1 MPADPAPRLRL
12 EEIRLLERPVQF
24 RLPFRFG
31 VVTLTEAPQAFA
43 RVRVRLE
50 SGQEAWGCAAEVMAP
65 KWFDKDAALSNEQNI
80 DQLRR
85 SLHNAAERYLTPQ
98 WHTPFGHFE
107 NAYPEVLAH
116 DSADAHNPLL
126 ASFGQAVLDRAIL
139 DAVCRRLNLSFVQA
153 LVGNIP
159 GIRADVVAPD
169 LAGFDMAAFLASLNP
184 DNHIEARHTV
194 GMVDPLTGADLID
207 GDYPN
212 DGLPVSLEQ
221 VIDYYGHRYFKIKVG
236 GDMAAD
242 LQRLERIAAVLDD
255 KCSRYFVTLDGNEQ
269 YQDAEG
275 VLELLRTMAS
285 RPRLEQFL
293 GSILFVEQPLNRAVA
308 TDRPIASL
316 AQRFPVIIDESDGE
330 IDTFPKAKAL
340 GYTGVSS
347 KQCKGLY
354 KSMFNAARCRA
365 WNAAGQD
372 TRYFLSAED
381 LTCQAGIAVQQDLAL
396 VAALGITHVE
406 RNGHHYVR
414 GMYGAPRH
422 EQQAF
427 AAGHPGLYT
436 DIEGATCLRIAAG
449 RIDLTSLACPGLAV
463 NAEPDW
469 RTMQE
474 IDRPVTITD

>member
-1 MPADPAPRLRL
+1 LPADPAPRLRL

-31 VVTLTEAPQAFA
+31 VVTLTEAPQAFV

-65 KWFDKDAALSNEQNI
+65 KWFDKDAALSNAQNI
-80 DQLRR
+80 DQLRC
-85 SLHNAAERYLTPQ
+85 SLHDAAEHYRTPLS
-98 WHTPFGHFE
+98 HTAFGHFE
-107 NAYPEVLAH
+107 SAYPEVVAGAGT
-116 DSADAHNPLL
+116 DGHNPLL
-126 ASFGQAVLDRAIL
+126 ASFGQALLDRAIL
-139 DAVCRRLNLSFVQA
+139 DAVCRSLNLSFA
-153 LVGNIP
+153 SMLSENIA

-169 LAGFDMAAFLASLNP
+169 LARFDIPAFLGALQPN
-184 DNHIEARHTV
+184 DRIEARHTV

-207 GDYPN
+207 GDYPH

-221 VIDYYGHRYFKIKVG
+221 VVDHYGHTYFKIKVR
-236 GDMAAD
+236 GDLDAD
-242 LQRLERIAAVLDD
+242 IERLERIAAVLDHT
-255 KCSRYFVTLDGNEQ
+255 CSSYFVTLDGNEQ
-269 YQDAEG
+269 YEDDEG
-275 VLELLRTMAS
+275 IVALLNAMGE
-285 RPRLEQFL
+285 RPRLQRFTR
-293 GSILFVEQPLNRAVA
+293 SILFVEQPLHRKAALNRSVA
-308 TDRPIASL
+308 AL
-316 AQRFPVIIDESDGE
+316 AKRFPVIIDESDG
-330 IDTFPKAKAL
+330 DLDAFPHARTL

-347 KQCKGLY
+347 KQCKGVY
-354 KSMFNAARCRA
+354 KSIFNAARCQA
-365 WNAAGQD
+365 WNTDEPD

-414 GMYGAPRH
+414 GIYGAPRH

-427 AAGHPGLYT
+427 ASGHAGLYT
-436 DIEGATCLRIAAG
+436 DIEGATCLRIEAG
-449 RIDLTSLACPGLAV
+449 RIDLTSLACPGFAV

-474 IDRPVTITD
+474 IDRPLTTTS